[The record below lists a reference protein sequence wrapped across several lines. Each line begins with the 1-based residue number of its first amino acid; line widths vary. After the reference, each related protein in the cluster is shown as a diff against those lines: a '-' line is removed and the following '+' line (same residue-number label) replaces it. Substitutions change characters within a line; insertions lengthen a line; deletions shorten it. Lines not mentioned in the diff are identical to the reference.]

1 MKERILMKRLKGLM
15 ALTVAFM
22 LMFGSSLTVLAATT
36 TYDID
41 DIKLKLDTNT
51 DSDRVEVDGGTVI
64 THIVGT
70 GGVTNTVYLDD
81 AEQTITTGYDKLG
94 RKTWEYTIPQVTG
107 KVYAIVKVEGDLVSG
122 YKLWIESGVPASMPE
137 HPGGSA
143 VPAPTG
149 GSGHLHTMEWII
161 GREPTETQDGLY
173 QYKCT
178 GCDYVEAQQPIT
190 YFGVIIKKIIK
201 AIEEAPENGTVIID
215 NEFLRCFT
223 DEIVAALLARPDVTV
238 DVRFTEGEVAYRFLV
253 PAGQAPTDG
262 QEWYGYFYLGG
273 VLYGWQAPVT
283 EEEA

>member
-1 MKERILMKRLKGLM
+1 MKERILMKGLM

-22 LMFGSSLTVLAATT
+22 LMFGSSLTVLAAA
-36 TYDID
+36 TYNMD
-41 DIKLKLDTNT
+41 DIEQLLADAA
-51 DSDRVEVDGGTVI
+51 DADYDRVEVDGGTVI
-64 THIVGT
+64 TNIVGT
-70 GGVTNTVYLDD
+70 GGVKVYLDGF
-81 AEQTITTGYDKLG
+81 EQMTTTGSNIDG
-94 RKTWEYTIPQVTG
+94 DETWTYTFPQGTG
-107 KVYAIVKVEGDLVSG
+107 KVYAIVGVDGDLDSG

-143 VPAPTG
+143 VPEPSG

-178 GCDYVEAQQPIT
+178 GCDHVEAQQPIT

>member
-36 TYDID
+36 YSMSN
-41 DIKLKLDTNT
+41 LQAGQMLQ
-51 DSDRVEVDGGTVI
+51 GGDELLFSSGSQVYI
-64 THIVGT
+64 
-70 GGVTNTVYLDD
+70 GGVEQIADLLNTN
-81 AEQTITTGYDKLG
+81 GYTL
-94 RKTWEYTIPQVTG
+94 P
-107 KVYAIVKVEGDLVSG
+107 SG
-122 YKLWIESGVPASMPE
+122 YTYEVVSCAPQPQSSRYDLYLTATPIVV
-137 HPGGSA
+137 SA
-143 VPAPTG
+143 PPVPAPSG

>member
-1 MKERILMKRLKGLM
+1 MKERILMKRLM

-22 LMFGSSLTVLAATT
+22 LMFGSSLTVLAATIEAK
-36 TYDID
+36 DIGLGRID
-41 DIKLKLDTNT
+41 PSNEV
-51 DSDRVEVDGGTVI
+51 VEI
-64 THIVGT
+64 IFST
-70 GGVTNTVYLDD
+70 GGSNEVTLDGVRVFEKQND
-81 AEQTITTGYDKLG
+81 EGKYCIELPGLIDGHWYEIIHKDGDDNGWTIEIATAMHAN
-94 RKTWEYTIPQVTG
+94 EAAPE
-107 KVYAIVKVEGDLVSG
+107 AAPSGD
-122 YKLWIESGVPASMPE
+122 
-137 HPGGSA
+137 
-143 VPAPTG
+143 
-149 GSGHLHTMEWII
+149 SGHLHTMEWII

-178 GCDYVEAQQPIT
+178 GCDHVEAQQPIT

-238 DVRFTEGEVAYRFLV
+238 DVWFTEGEVAYRFLV

-273 VLYGWQAPVT
+273 VLYGWQVPVT

>member
-1 MKERILMKRLKGLM
+1 MKERILMKGLM
-15 ALTVAFM
+15 ALTVAFI

-36 TYDID
+36 YSMSSLQVGQILQGGDKIQGSGSID
-41 DIKLKLDTNT
+41 LNGIPLSADQGSIT
-51 DSDRVEVDGGTVI
+51 DYTLPPVGDGGFYEI
-64 THIVGT
+64 MG
-70 GGVTNTVYLDD
+70 
-81 AEQTITTGYDKLG
+81 
-94 RKTWEYTIPQVTG
+94 
-107 KVYAIVKVEGDLVSG
+107 VEGNDANGYRLEIAEAYPADEQAPEAAPSG
-122 YKLWIESGVPASMPE
+122 D
-137 HPGGSA
+137 
-143 VPAPTG
+143 
-149 GSGHLHTMEWII
+149 SGHLHTMEWII

-178 GCDYVEAQQPIT
+178 GCDHVEAQQPIT

-215 NEFLRCFT
+215 NEFLRCIT

>member
-22 LMFGSSLTVLAATT
+22 LMFGSSLTVLATT
-36 TYDID
+36 PPYSMGSLQAGQKLQGGDKIQGSGSIYLNWETRSPDPGSGSGD
-41 DIKLKLDTNT
+41 DTIYTLPSLG
-51 DSDRVEVDGGTVI
+51 DGGFYEVVAVSGDNI
-64 THIVGT
+64 I
-70 GGVTNTVYLDD
+70 
-81 AEQTITTGYDKLG
+81 GYSL
-94 RKTWEYTIPQVTG
+94 EI
-107 KVYAIVKVEGDLVSG
+107 VSG
-122 YKLWIESGVPASMPE
+122 YPANEAAPE
-137 HPGGSA
+137 A
-143 VPAPTG
+143 AP
-149 GSGHLHTMEWII
+149 SGHLHTMEWII

-253 PAGQAPTDG
+253 PAGGAPTDG